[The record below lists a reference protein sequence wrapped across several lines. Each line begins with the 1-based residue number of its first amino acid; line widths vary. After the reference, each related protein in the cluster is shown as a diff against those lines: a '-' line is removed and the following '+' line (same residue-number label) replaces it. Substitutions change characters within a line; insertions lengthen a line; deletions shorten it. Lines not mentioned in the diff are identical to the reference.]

1 MQSLD
6 CGLTK
11 LNFPESDEL
20 KSNAQTSLP
29 VILIQKKKDDQCQQD
44 LCPQAVDSVQK
55 VPLSLEPI
63 FLPPESEAEA
73 KRYQCTKSTDS
84 FLVST
89 WHLSTDGPENGW
101 IIRRR
106 F

>member
-73 KRYQCTKSTDS
+73 ERLRKEAQDAEEAKLKRG
-84 FLVST
+84 FRHGV
-89 WHLSTDGPENGW
+89 
-101 IIRRR
+101 
-106 F
+106 